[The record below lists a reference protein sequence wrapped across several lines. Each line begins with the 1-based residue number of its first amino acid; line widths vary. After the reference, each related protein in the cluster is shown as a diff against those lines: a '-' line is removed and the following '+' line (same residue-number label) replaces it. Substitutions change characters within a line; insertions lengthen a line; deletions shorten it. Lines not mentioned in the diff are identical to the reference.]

1 MSNEDIIEE
10 ILVESYNLEIA
21 EIVFEK
27 FNNYIISNN
36 RVDAYKLAFEE
47 AKTIKIKETNGIF

>member
-10 ILVESYNLEIA
+10 ILVESYNLGIA

-27 FNNYIISNN
+27 VNNYIIDNN

-47 AKTIKIKETNGIF
+47 SKNIKQKENDGIF